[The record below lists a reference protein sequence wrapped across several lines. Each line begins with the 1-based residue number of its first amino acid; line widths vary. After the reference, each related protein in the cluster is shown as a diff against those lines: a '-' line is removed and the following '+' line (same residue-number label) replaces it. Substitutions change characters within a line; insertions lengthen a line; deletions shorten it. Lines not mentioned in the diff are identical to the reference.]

1 MRGWSTTPIFKH
13 TLLSDRYDE
22 RFGTLPS
29 LCEIDTF
36 VMAKANKRRGV
47 RRNRRA
53 TYRVNRKIHFRVV
66 DDAKRRLKLIKRR
79 VKIGKTLPG
88 SLMREVID
96 IFRRFHV
103 EAPSTVT
110 AIMIKKHDTWPGRV
124 FVAQMENG
132 EEFFDFSASGIR
144 AKPKN

>member
-1 MRGWSTTPIFKH
+1 M
-13 TLLSDRYDE
+13 
-22 RFGTLPS
+22 
-29 LCEIDTF
+29 
-36 VMAKANKRRGV
+36 
-47 RRNRRA
+47 
-53 TYRVNRKIHFRVV
+53 

-79 VKIGKTLPG
+79 VKIGKNLPG

-110 AIMIKKHDTWPGRV
+110 AIMIKKHDTWSGRV

-132 EEFFDFSASGIR
+132 EEFLDFSASGIR